1 MIVALVIYN
10 LLILVRNVLTGL
22 RGVPEE
28 AKEAATGMGFGPARR
43 ILRVDLPLALPS
55 IAAGTR
61 VATVNTVALVT
72 IGFAVGHGGL
82 GSIITQG
89 YRNNPLP
96 AGSHD
101 GHRPGRRAGAG
112 AGPAAAARAAAAH
125 PLATGG
131 GGVSVWEFLTTSA
144 SWQGEDGITHRL
156 WQHVWISTAS
166 VLVACLIALPVGILL
181 GHVGRGGVV
190 AVNLANAG
198 RAIPTLGIIVLF
210 AVSPLGLNTATL
222 IATLVIFAIPPILA
236 NAFVGVSTV
245 DRDAKESARGMGL
258 SGGQV
263 LRRVEVPLALPLMA
277 AGVRT
282 SAVQVVATATLAGYT
297 GFGTLGQLVFR
308 GFVVNLSY
316 LVIGGAVLV
325 AILALLTEVLL
336 AIVQRLVTPAGLRIG
351 QRGQVRDASQLARP
365 PRQVSATT
373 SG

>member
-1 MIVALVIYN
+1 M
-10 LLILVRNVLTGL
+10 T
-22 RGVPEE
+22 
-28 AKEAATGMGFGPARR
+28 
-43 ILRVDLPLALPS
+43 
-55 IAAGTR
+55 
-61 VATVNTVALVT
+61 
-72 IGFAVGHGGL
+72 
-82 GSIITQG
+82 
-89 YRNNPLP
+89 
-96 AGSHD
+96 
-101 GHRPGRRAGAG
+101 
-112 AGPAAAARAAAAH
+112 
-125 PLATGG
+125 
-131 GGVSVWEFLTTSA
+131 VWEFLTTAA

-156 WQHVWISTAS
+156 WQHVWISAAS
-166 VLVACLIALPVGILL
+166 VFVACLIALPLGILL
-181 GHVGRGGVV
+181 GHVGRGGVL

-222 IATLVIFAIPPILA
+222 IATLVIFAVPPILA
-236 NAFVGVSTV
+236 NAYVGVATV

-263 LRRVEVPLALPLMA
+263 LRRVEIPLALPLMA

-316 LVIGGAVLV
+316 LVIGGAILV

-336 AIVQRLVTPAGLRIG
+336 GIGQRLVTPAGLRIG
-351 QRGQVRDASQLARP
+351 QRGPARDASQLAQPARE
-365 PRQVSATT
+365 VSTAT